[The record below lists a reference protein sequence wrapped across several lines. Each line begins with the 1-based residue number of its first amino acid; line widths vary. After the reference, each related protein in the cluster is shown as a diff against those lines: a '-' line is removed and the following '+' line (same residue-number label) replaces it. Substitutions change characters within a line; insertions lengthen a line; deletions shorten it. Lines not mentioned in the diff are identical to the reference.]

1 MNDEYCPGALTQ
13 IKLTDPL
20 GMMRRL
26 DAGPP
31 VQMLYPQLDRSRTP
45 GKRNSEAI

>member
-1 MNDEYCPGALTQ
+1 MNDEYCPSALTQ
-13 IKLTDPL
+13 IKPTDPW

-26 DAGPP
+26 DAGPS
-31 VQMLYPQLDRSRTP
+31 QMLYAQHDRSLTP